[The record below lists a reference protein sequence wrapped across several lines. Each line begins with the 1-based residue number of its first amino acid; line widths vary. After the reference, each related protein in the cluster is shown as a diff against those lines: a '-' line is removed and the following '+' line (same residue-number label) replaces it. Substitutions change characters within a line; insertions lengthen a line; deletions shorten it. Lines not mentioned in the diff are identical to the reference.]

1 MVVVVVVAAAEV
13 AEVVEEVEVEVEAEA
28 EVALLVAV
36 EVGSLR
42 PAAVAGVEAVAG
54 VVVAVAVAVA
64 VSPREAVAAVGLRVP
79 ARAPVLWPAPP
90 EAPRPAGPADLSPV
104 PRTSRR
110 RSVES
115 DRAR

>member
-1 MVVVVVVAAAEV
+1 VVVVVAAAAEV
-13 AEVVEEVEVEVEAEA
+13 AEVVEEVEVEVEA

-54 VVVAVAVAVA
+54 VVVAVAVA